1 MPNVVEGGLQGK
13 RLRIGIVVSKFNSEV
28 TQELL
33 TAAVDALEERGVE
46 DRDIEIAKVPGA
58 FEIPLVAKRMAQS
71 GHFHGIIGLGAVIR
85 GETPHFEHISSSVS
99 AGLGKVAL
107 ETGIPISFGVLT
119 TDTVQQALD
128 RANPKKYN
136 RGTQAALTVLE
147 MVNLLRELK

>member
-1 MPNVVEGGLQGK
+1 MPRVLEGSLEGK

-28 TQELL
+28 TQLL
-33 TAAVDALEERGVE
+33 LSGALDALREKGVE
-46 DRDIEIAKVPGA
+46 DRDIEVAKVPGA

-85 GETPHFEHISSSVS
+85 GETPHFEYISASVS
-99 AGLGKVAL
+99 TGLSKVAL
-107 ETGIPISFGVLT
+107 ETWMPVGFGVLT

-136 RGTQAALTVLE
+136 RGAQAALTVLE
-147 MVNLLRELK
+147 MVNLLKELK